1 MHGIAF
7 GNVFV
12 IAVRKRIRYGRARK
26 SGDEGTNMDGGQQY
40 FPGRNPGQEM
50 NGAGAPEFR
59 VAIVGG
65 GPGGLF
71 TAWHLADRLG
81 TACKVTI
88 YEATDRLG
96 GKIMTGE
103 FPGVGPYEAGA
114 AEIYDYSELGYDPLR
129 ELIEQDLG
137 LKVKHIDGDACVL
150 DGHILPDI
158 EALGSRFGM
167 ATRDVAHAFRQRC
180 AQLLSQAAFYRSD
193 LGLDNRHPWAN
204 MTAAEILAT
213 EIKDENARRYI
224 RVMAHS
230 DVSVPPHQTNGLTFL
245 KNVLMDVDGYMSIY
259 SVVGGNERIVERL
272 EDELDADIRLN
283 ATVRSVEPQRDGTYH
298 LEVISAGSI
307 ETVVADYVVLA
318 LPLTALS
325 IIDWRSGALRRAMD
339 KHIGYFDRPGHYL
352 RATLLFERPFWREHV
367 SGNWF
372 MIDGFDGCCVYDES
386 SRQELGRYGALSFL
400 IAGNAALG
408 LANMS
413 DERIEELCLDALPP
427 AMQHGRALLVDRRI
441 NRWMATVNAVPGG
454 LPERSREVNHQPDPV
469 QLPGLLAVGDYM
481 FDATLNGVLDSADTA
496 TDLILADVVSRR
508 HALLRAR
515 SGAPYVGHVGA
526 DNDLLRNVFDGSLLA
541 DLLSISYGVRRGAK
555 ILSVGVDSAAMV
567 AALRDA
573 GFEAWGVDLT
583 PHAQD
588 LNSLQSR
595 DHCLV
600 GDMTDLP
607 FRDGYFDVVI
617 ERGLCYLPRDFA
629 ASAIMELRRVV
640 RRGVVL
646 GSVTTDL
653 AIDLLE
659 RYDLVAGVESM
670 ASRWDWSDLMFA
682 QGFDHGLND
691 PARMTRAWKRAEE
704 AGVGFWYEDAN
715 ALLYCIYQVA
725 DMPAERREP
734 APAVARPRVKVGGYH
749 DERVKIFA
757 SSAAVA

>member
-1 MHGIAF
+1 
-7 GNVFV
+7 
-12 IAVRKRIRYGRARK
+12 
-26 SGDEGTNMDGGQQY
+26 
-40 FPGRNPGQEM
+40 
-50 NGAGAPEFR
+50 
-59 VAIVGG
+59 
-65 GPGGLF
+65 
-71 TAWHLADRLG
+71 
-81 TACKVTI
+81 
-88 YEATDRLG
+88 
-96 GKIMTGE
+96 
-103 FPGVGPYEAGA
+103 
-114 AEIYDYSELGYDPLR
+114 
-129 ELIEQDLG
+129 
-137 LKVKHIDGDACVL
+137 
-150 DGHILPDI
+150 
-158 EALGSRFGM
+158 
-167 ATRDVAHAFRQRC
+167 
-180 AQLLSQAAFYRSD
+180 
-193 LGLDNRHPWAN
+193 
-204 MTAAEILAT
+204 
-213 EIKDENARRYI
+213 
-224 RVMAHS
+224 
-230 DVSVPPHQTNGLTFL
+230 
-245 KNVLMDVDGYMSIY
+245 
-259 SVVGGNERIVERL
+259 
-272 EDELDADIRLN
+272 
-283 ATVRSVEPQRDGTYH
+283 
-298 LEVISAGSI
+298 
-307 ETVVADYVVLA
+307 
-318 LPLTALS
+318 
-325 IIDWRSGALRRAMD
+325 
-339 KHIGYFDRPGHYL
+339 
-352 RATLLFERPFWREHV
+352 
-367 SGNWF
+367 
-372 MIDGFDGCCVYDES
+372 
-386 SRQELGRYGALSFL
+386 
-400 IAGNAALG
+400 
-408 LANMS
+408 
-413 DERIEELCLDALPP
+413 
-427 AMQHGRALLVDRRI
+427 
-441 NRWMATVNAVPGG
+441 
-454 LPERSREVNHQPDPV
+454 VNHQPDPV

-653 AIDLLE
+653 AIDVLE
-659 RYDLVAGVESM
+659 RYDLVAGVENL